1 MTPESMADV
10 TDGDGSDN
18 AAILLRAWQ
27 GEVYGVRVYGALA
40 EARANTA
47 ERQKLFE
54 LVAMEESM
62 RDQLSV
68 VLATLQIPLDI
79 GDDVLEGAERDIVQ
93 QRSSTWS
100 ELLRWMSAD
109 AAIALD
115 EYLPLLLA
123 DLPPGSVSQ
132 VARRV
137 VDHERAI
144 IAFCTKELA
153 GEIDALHDVRLLLGE
168 FEGQ

>member
-10 TDGDGSDN
+10 TDGDGSEN
-18 AAILLRAWQ
+18 EAILLRAWQ
-27 GEVYGVRVYGALA
+27 GEVYGVHVYAALA
-40 EARANTA
+40 KARAKTT
-47 ERQKLFE
+47 ESQKLFE
-54 LVAMEESM
+54 LVTLEESM

-68 VLATLQIPLDI
+68 VLKTLQIPLDI
-79 GDDVLEGAERDIVQ
+79 GEVLEGAERDIVQ

-153 GEIDALHDVRLLLGE
+153 GEIDALQDVRLLLAE

>member
-1 MTPESMADV
+1 MADV
-10 TDGDGSDN
+10 TVRDGSEDK
-18 AAILLRAWQ
+18 AILLRAWQ
-27 GEVYGVRVYGALA
+27 GEVYGVRVYAALA
-40 EARANTA
+40 ESRANTA
-47 ERQKLFE
+47 ERQKLLE

-68 VLATLQIPLDI
+68 VLEMLQIPLDI
-79 GDDVLEGAERDIVQ
+79 DDVLEGAERDIVQ

-123 DLPPGSVSQ
+123 DLPSGSVSQ

>member
-1 MTPESMADV
+1 MADV
-10 TDGDGSDN
+10 TVRDGSEDK
-18 AAILLRAWQ
+18 AILLRAWQ
-27 GEVYGVRVYGALA
+27 GEVYGVHVYASLA
-40 EARANTA
+40 KARGNST
-47 ERQKLFE
+47 ESQKLFE
-54 LVAMEESM
+54 LVALEESI

-68 VLATLQIPLDI
+68 VLETLKIPLDT
-79 GDDVLEGAERDIVQ
+79 GDVLEGAERDIVQ
-93 QRSSTWS
+93 QQSSTWS

-115 EYLPLLLA
+115 EYLPLLVA
-123 DLPPGSVSQ
+123 DLPSGAVSQ

-153 GEIDALHDVRLLLGE
+153 GEIDALQDVRSLLNE
-168 FEGQ
+168 FEGR